1 MDDGAFKG
9 ERLTTELI
17 FCCRLVY
24 SIVLSRDFDIGEG
37 DFGRVGL
44 ITKGCS

>member
-1 MDDGAFKG
+1 MDDGAFMG

-17 FCCRLVY
+17 FCYRFVY
-24 SIVLSRDFDIGEG
+24 SIVLSLDLDIGEG